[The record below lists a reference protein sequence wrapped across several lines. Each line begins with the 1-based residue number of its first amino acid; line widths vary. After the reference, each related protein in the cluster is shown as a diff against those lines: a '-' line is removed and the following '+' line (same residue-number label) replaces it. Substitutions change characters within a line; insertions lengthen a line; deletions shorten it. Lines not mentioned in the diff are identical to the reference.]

1 MKGRKTQQP
10 VDEREKESDQI
21 GEATCLEHIKEEP
34 RKKKKNKKQKKK
46 EPGLVGLGRRALRGL
61 AWPGLGCARPG
72 LGSSLSVSFFFFFSL
87 SGFFWIWVLLW
98 PL

>member
-46 EPGLVGLGRRALRGL
+46 RTRIGRPGSARA
-61 AWPGLGCARPG
+61 AWPGLAWAG
-72 LGSSLSVSFFFFFSL
+72 LRAAWQIGRASCRERV
-87 SGFFWIWVLLW
+87 
-98 PL
+98 